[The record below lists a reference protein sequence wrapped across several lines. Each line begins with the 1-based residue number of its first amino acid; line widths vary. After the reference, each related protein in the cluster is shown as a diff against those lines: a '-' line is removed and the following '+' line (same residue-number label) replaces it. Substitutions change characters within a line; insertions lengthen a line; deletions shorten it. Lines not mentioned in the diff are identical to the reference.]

1 MKRDKKK
8 IIVVDD
14 EKTICDALE
23 FLLTNEG
30 YEVIIAHDG
39 EDALLKVQ
47 DEDPDLMIL
56 DIMMPRMNGLRV
68 SRAIRKDPIYKR
80 LPILILT
87 VMDNKNDK
95 IAGYNSGADEYMV
108 KPFELDELVVRVKCM
123 LKIPVFGGAG

>member
-1 MKRDKKK
+1 MKKKK

-23 FLLTNEG
+23 YLLTNEG
-30 YEVIIAHDG
+30 YEVITAHDG

-47 DEDPDLMIL
+47 DEDPDLVIL
-56 DIMMPRMNGLRV
+56 DVMMPGMNGFKV
-68 SRAIRKDPIYKR
+68 SRAIRKDPVYKR

-95 IAGYNSGADEYMV
+95 IAGHNSGADEYMV
-108 KPFELDELVVRVKCM
+108 KPFELDELIVRVKCL
-123 LKIPVFGGAG
+123 LKVPAFGGIV